1 MLEIKIIE
9 IIFSSKNYNQ
19 IFSGRILANNIKRY
33 IICLEVLYDNIYFFL
48 RKLYFFIFKTI
59 NTIKNLKL
67 LKYK

>member
-33 IICLEVLYDNIYFFL
+33 IICLEVLYDNIFFFL
-48 RKLYFFIFKTI
+48 ENYRLLF
-59 NTIKNLKL
+59 LKL
-67 LKYK
+67 

>member
-19 IFSGRILANNIKRY
+19 IFSGRIFANNIKRY

-48 RKLYFFIFKTI
+48 RKL
-59 NTIKNLKL
+59 
-67 LKYK
+67 